1 MKKEVQVHKNIFFS
15 AVVSALLVSIAS
27 FSSITT
33 VHAQGAQLLE
43 EIVVTARRREE
54 NLSDIPVS
62 ITAISADV
70 LQEAN
75 VLDMYDLFENTP
87 GVEWQQAQD
96 RQGSRPSMRGVN
108 TFAQAPSRQKISSFL
123 DGLPVSG
130 QQGGIQ
136 FYGVDRVEVLRG
148 PQSTAFGRSTFAGA
162 INYVSRN
169 PGEELET
176 SITMGTSN
184 LKRNKTVLSAS
195 GPITS
200 NNVLD
205 LGFTFD
211 FAKDSFKGKDEWF
224 SSDGYRLGGTD
235 TTYMTTKITFNS
247 NNEKVDGYIRHI
259 YKEID
264 DDSPLIQALDPAART
279 ACSNIQVG
287 SGMAIEQYFKGTF
300 NCPMPKSFAGGY
312 PRNHHPQNDFTEG
325 TNQYYWAKVYDAAE
339 PSSRIKRNRMQGQV
353 NFNFDN
359 GSTISLLGY
368 TAKDDLRRWMDSDN
382 TAVIPTITTAM
393 GMTMVSGVTSMAN
406 PANVNDWFAEARW
419 TSPDDQRLRW
429 LVGASRY
436 RNSSEAW
443 VWSQYGGV
451 YHQLESVINNG
462 NDFVPNQILGDH
474 VKATGIYGSINYDL
488 TDRATLSVE
497 VRQQKDDMTNQDI
510 RSGFKKQIVTDSF
523 SPRVALNY
531 DINDELTSYFQ
542 FSKGTNPAGTNVV
555 FMEPTRI
562 SSLQTAK
569 AAGAITWDETTFI
582 TFDEEELTNMEV
594 GLKGTTL
601 GGRLNF
607 SAAYYVMDWE
617 KMIQPFS
624 LNWSGDWDAAG
635 NFQNNMKSAR
645 TFMNTGNS
653 ELSGFEFEGNAFI
666 TDNLSMRLGFS
677 SAKAQYKTFC
687 DPVAVTTYKQVG
699 NGPASSPTACHVVD
713 GNDIQNQ
720 PNSTWFLS
728 PTYRAPLGDTGW
740 RYSVRFDARYTG
752 ETYNDSFNMM
762 MLPSTINYNGSLTF
776 SNDNWRVQLWGR
788 NLSDDETPRQIVFQ
802 NDNVIAI
809 SGANRRNFRWYNRAP
824 REVGV
829 TVDYNF

>member
-1 MKKEVQVHKNIFFS
+1 
-15 AVVSALLVSIAS
+15 
-27 FSSITT
+27 
-33 VHAQGAQLLE
+33 
-43 EIVVTARRREE
+43 
-54 NLSDIPVS
+54 
-62 ITAISADV
+62 
-70 LQEAN
+70 
-75 VLDMYDLFENTP
+75 
-87 GVEWQQAQD
+87 EWQQAQD

-123 DGLPVSG
+123 DGLPISG
-130 QQGGIQ
+130 QQGGVQ
-136 FYGVDRVEVLRG
+136 FYGVDRVEIARG
-148 PQSTAFGRSTFAGA
+148 PQSTAYGRSTFAGA
-162 INYVSRN
+162 VNYVSRN
-169 PGEELET
+169 PGEEFEAQLT
-176 SITMGTSN
+176 LGTSD
-184 LKRNKTVLSAS
+184 LERNKIHLALG
-195 GPITS
+195 GP
-200 NNVLD
+200 L
-205 LGFTFD
+205 FD
-211 FAKDSFKGKDEWF
+211 GDYFSTGYTIDAAKDKFKGPDHWF
-224 SSDGYRLGGTD
+224 TSDGYRMGGLD
-235 TTYMTTKITFNS
+235 TTYITTKLTFAA
-247 NNEKVDGYIRHI
+247 NNDSVDGYIRHV
-259 YKEID
+259 YKEITD
-264 DDSPLIQALDPAART
+264 TVPVRWYITKDEQA
-279 ACSNIQVG
+279 ACATKTLG
-287 SGMAIEQYFKGTF
+287 SGMAVEKYLEGAF
-300 NCPMPKSFAGGY
+300 NCTSAIPTGGY
-312 PRNHHPQNDFTEG
+312 SRNHNAGIGLTG
-325 TNQYYWAKVYDAAE
+325 TDKMWAETYSALDPGSNV
-339 PSSRIKRNRMQGQV
+339 KRQRVQGQV

-359 GSTISLLGY
+359 GSTISFLGY
-368 TAKDDLRRWMDSDN
+368 TSKDDLRRWYDSDD
-382 TAVIPTITTAM
+382 TGVAPVITTAM
-393 GMTMVSGVTSMAN
+393 GMTMVAGVTAMAN
-406 PANVNDWFAEARW
+406 PGNVNDWFAEARW

-497 VRQQKDDMTNQDI
+497 VRQQRDDLTNRDV
-510 RSGFKKQIVTDSF
+510 RRGFKQNLVTESF

-582 TFDEEELTNMEV
+582 TFDEEQLTNMEV